1 MREAFEYYYSLGEK
15 RSLSAVALQFR
26 RTERTVAE
34 WSRSFNWVDRCA
46 QKDLEDA
53 DGKEKK
59 ALQLDV
65 KTTYR
70 KLFNNLIAEAVKD
83 MKTGKL
89 KIKNISDLEK
99 VVKMDLALIDNP
111 IDNMVSGEVSL
122 SKEDKQAVDSLLS
135 TIKSGL
141 NSLRE

>member
-1 MREAFEYYYSLGEK
+1 MREAFEYYYSLGVH
-15 RSLSAVALQFR
+15 RSLRQVAVAVGK
-26 RTERTVAE
+26 TERTVSE
-34 WSRSFNWVDRCA
+34 WSRAFNWVERCA

-53 DGKEKK
+53 DGKDKK
-59 ALQLDV
+59 SLQLDV

-83 MKTGKL
+83 MKSGKL
-89 KIKNISDLEK
+89 RIRNITDLEK

-111 IDNMVSGEVSL
+111 IDNIVSGEVSL
-122 SKEDKQAVDSLLS
+122 STEDKKAVDDLLS